1 MKNKAANR
9 IVLRLLSLFMGL
21 ITVFLLIGFFR
32 EASSVL
38 IPVLAGTL
46 LFLAF
51 SPLIRAF
58 DRIKIPRYVS
68 LVLIFVLMA
77 GLIFLVG
84 YVIYM
89 AVASF
94 SQESPVRELLS
105 VEGEA
110 ILTRLQFYQN
120 QFRQI
125 LLSFEGIPFLSLESL
140 GEIQW
145 LDVLS
150 PIAVQIS
157 NQFLSIIGSWL
168 VTSLVLI
175 FVFFE
180 APFLKKKISRA
191 FHTQT
196 NNRILRMVS
205 DIKNQVG
212 HYLSIKLTVSALTGI
227 LVYLVLLFL
236 GMDFPEIWGVLTFF
250 LNFIPSFGSI
260 FAVLIITGLSVLQFF
275 PASPGVIDLTPL
287 WIFLGTGTI
296 QFVIGNLVEPR
307 LQGNRLD
314 ISPFLVLVSLL
325 FWGWVWGVAGMIIA
339 VPLLAVIR
347 IITKNVAQLKPIS
360 ILMSTGRRMSPQK
373 QSPQAQSS
381 SLTKG
386 PAAAQKEEQDEVS
399 PEDHPPSG

>member
-1 MKNKAANR
+1 MKNKEATR
-9 IVLRLLSLFMGL
+9 VLLRLLTLFMGL
-21 ITVFLLIGFFR
+21 ITIFLLIGFFR

-51 SPLIRAF
+51 SPLIRTF
-58 DRIKIPRYVS
+58 DRLKMPRYIS
-68 LVLIFVLMA
+68 LVIIFLLMA

-94 SQESPVRELLS
+94 SQESPVSELFS
-105 VEGEA
+105 IEGEE
-110 ILTRLQFYQN
+110 IFTRLEFYQN
-120 QFRQI
+120 QFRRVI
-125 LLSFEGIPFLSLESL
+125 ESFESLPYLSFESL

-145 LDVLS
+145 LDILS
-150 PIAVQIS
+150 PLAVQVS
-157 NQFLSIIGSWL
+157 NQFLTIIGSWL

-180 APFLKKKISRA
+180 APYLKKKISRA
-191 FHTQT
+191 FHNQT

-212 HYLSIKLTVSALTGI
+212 HYLSIKLTVSALTGG

-275 PASPGVIDLTPL
+275 PASPGMVDLTPL
-287 WIFLGTGTI
+287 WIFLGTGGI

-347 IITKNVAQLKPIS
+347 IIAKNVAQLKPIS
-360 ILMSTGRRMSPQK
+360 ILMGSGKQLSQTPVPQVK
-373 QSPQAQSS
+373 SE
-381 SLTKG
+381 G
-386 PAAAQKEEQDEVS
+386 VR
-399 PEDHPPSG
+399 GG